1 MSCYSDFIIYTTTH
15 NICVKRLV
23 KHFKLLSATKD
34 NSPIELIYFEKDNI
48 STQEKETNKPQ
59 YGTSLNMKIIIY
71 SYMYRF
77 LKCN

>member
-1 MSCYSDFIIYTTTH
+1 MLILFFYKCINYTEPIMSCYTDLKIYTTTH

-48 STQEKETNKPQ
+48 STQEKET
-59 YGTSLNMKIIIY
+59 SLNMEP
-71 SYMYRF
+71 
-77 LKCN
+77 L